1 MAWSGSRPEKAGQR
15 GSLLCDLRRLL
26 GRLAGHF
33 IHSDPAARCP
43 LRHVA
48 AYGSTNM
55 YRPVSMSKASG
66 NSGKKYTQEAGSFP
80 NPKVMKMAMTIAVK
94 AMDSQRWVCRIH
106 MFQFNGT
113 SSDDKPQRIGS
124 AWRRPSL
131 QPSLT

>member
-1 MAWSGSRPEKAGQR
+1 
-15 GSLLCDLRRLL
+15 
-26 GRLAGHF
+26 
-33 IHSDPAARCP
+33 
-43 LRHVA
+43 
-48 AYGSTNM
+48 M

-113 SSDDKPQRIGS
+113 SSDDKRTADECGHAAPEGS
-124 AWRRPSL
+124 TILLPDLVSDFELEDCGVRTSLREVPSL
-131 QPSLT
+131 PSMLRCGVENNGRAPESC